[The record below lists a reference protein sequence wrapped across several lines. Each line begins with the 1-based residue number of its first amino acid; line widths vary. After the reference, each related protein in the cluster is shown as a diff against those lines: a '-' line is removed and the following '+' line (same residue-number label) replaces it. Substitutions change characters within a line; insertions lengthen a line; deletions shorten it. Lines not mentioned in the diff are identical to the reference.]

1 MKKKEPGY
9 EIRAKLRIIRIL
21 ENFIVD
27 CRPAEAIFPARNHYK
42 PSVFHK
48 DWKPSNPKGC

>member
-1 MKKKEPGY
+1 MKKKDPGS

-42 PSVFHK
+42 PSVF
-48 DWKPSNPKGC
+48 